1 MSQLLGLHYNP
12 QKHVVFRS
20 SSSSSEVGQVRQKF
34 VKSSSEARQVCQKFV
49 RFVRSSSEV
58 HQKFVRSS
66 SSSSEVRQVRQ
77 KFVRFVRSL
86 SSSSEAWVAVLLG
99 VKTTYFS
106 FFDGQNSLFFW
117 ILVGKT
123 TYFVVKK

>member
-1 MSQLLGLHYNP
+1 L
-12 QKHVVFRS
+12 
-20 SSSSSEVGQVRQKF
+20 SEVRQVRQKF
-34 VKSSSEARQVCQKFV
+34 VKFIK
-49 RFVRSSSEV
+49 
-58 HQKFVRSS
+58 SS

-77 KFVRFVRSL
+77 KFVKFVK
-86 SSSSEAWVAVLLG
+86 SSSGSSEVCQVRREAWVAVLLG

-117 ILVGKT
+117 ILVGKS